1 MPKILKRATVKA
13 PLIKGTPLYYPD
25 AVGLKYWSRLA
36 PIFNS
41 MTRET
46 EAEVKALFESPAAHW
61 AGLPTQDASISE
73 LSKELIARLLKK
85 YLRIFDRDLGDIVL
99 RMMMGVDKSSAASLA
114 GSLSKMGES
123 LTISPDYFV
132 ASMGETF
139 KALTTQNVALFKTI
153 AEQHFAKVE
162 TAVMDSIISG
172 NGLKDLNPFFESH
185 STGEKNYAK
194 TRSMDQTR
202 KAYQSVNLARMRKL
216 GIKKFEW
223 LHSGGSNEPR
233 ILHMEMNGKIY
244 EIDNPP
250 YICTMYGVDIY
261 GFPGEA
267 INCRCMIRPVIEFD
281 DDDE

>member
-1 MPKILKRATVKA
+1 MPKILRRVSVKA
-13 PLIKGTPLYYPD
+13 PLVKGAPLYYPD
-25 AVGLKYWSRLA
+25 AVGLKYWAKLS

-73 LSKELIARLLKK
+73 LSKALIERLLKK

-99 RMMMGVDKSSAASLA
+99 TMMAGVDKSSAASLA
-114 GSLSKMGES
+114 GSVSKLGEN
-123 LTISPDYFV
+123 LTINPDYFV
-132 ASMGETF
+132 KSMGETF

-153 AEQHFAKVE
+153 ASTHFDKVE

-172 NGLKDLNPFFESH
+172 NGLKDLNPFFEKH

-194 TRSMDQTR
+194 NRAMDQTR
-202 KAYQSVNLARMRKL
+202 KAYTSVNMARMRKL

-223 LHSGGSNEPR
+223 IHSGGSNDPR
-233 ILHMEMNGKIY
+233 ILHIELSGKVF
-244 EIDNPP
+244 EIDKPP
-250 YICTMYGVDIY
+250 FIGVMYGVDIY
-261 GFPGEA
+261 GFPGELP
-267 INCRCMIRPVIEFD
+267 NCRSMASPVIEFD
-281 DDDE
+281 EDE